1 MTSFLCNI
9 NTFLKLTPD
18 RIKIDVKTDLEPKCS
33 VLYFPINLD
42 ESIVSSVVA
51 ETILFDSMLALNHES
66 YLSNRFISLGID
78 VSYLILN

>member
-1 MTSFLCNI
+1 MTSFLSNI

-42 ESIVSSVVA
+42 ESIVGSVVA
-51 ETILFDSMLALNHES
+51 ETILFNSVLSLNHEN
-66 YLSNRFISLGID
+66 YLSNFITQH
-78 VSYLILN
+78 